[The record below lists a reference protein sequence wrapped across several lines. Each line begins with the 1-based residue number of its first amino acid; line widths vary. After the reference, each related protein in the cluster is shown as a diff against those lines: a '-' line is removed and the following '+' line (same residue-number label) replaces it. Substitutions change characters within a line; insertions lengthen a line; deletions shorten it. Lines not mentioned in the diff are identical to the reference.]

1 MQPDIYTKHK
11 TYRII
16 RLSSL
21 AQARRSCV
29 DFLDHAREILAHIIQ
44 TSRQLLSQLV
54 HALTLL
60 IRTLQIVARSQIPV
74 EELIN
79 VLLIAIQPPL

>member
-1 MQPDIYTKHK
+1 MQRDINTKHK
-11 TYRII
+11 TYRVI

-44 TSRQLLSQLV
+44 TPRQLLSQLV

-79 VLLIAIQPPL
+79 VLLVAIQPAL